1 MEEESDIVARLEQLD
16 YQNMLRAGD
25 GGRLKERTADSLA
38 RGGVRGLGDP
48 CDKSLSDYE
57 LNVVIAQRAL
67 ETAKMDICGDLR

>member
-38 RGGVRGLGDP
+38 GDP

-67 ETAKMDICGDLR
+67 ETAKLDICGDIR

>member
-25 GGRLKERTADSLA
+25 GGRLKERTAEA

-67 ETAKMDICGDLR
+67 ETAKQDICGNLR